1 MYVYIY
7 IYVYIL
13 YTYIYSNKK
22 ILISAFFNNIFI
34 WHTLFNTFV
43 TYIFISRRKYIP
55 KEPL

>member
-1 MYVYIY
+1 MCIY